1 VSKRSR
7 GTRVSSPPAAAA
19 PGAASAGKG
28 APDAGTSG
36 PATKGQAPGGRT
48 TAPAASSGGSGGAPR
63 RRVTA
68 TAPRSPLERYRNV
81 IVGAAVVAVIAI
93 GGAFLFLGATGPA
106 YACETILEPA
116 AAASPA
122 ADATPRLGQV
132 TRDLGRPHVDVGE
145 KVTYEFCPPTSG
157 PHYNDSRFGPI
168 PTRVYGADDAVDPQ
182 GWIHNLEHGQ
192 MAVLYRC
199 PEGCDEAAQAALQA
213 LQQQLPP
220 SPLCEFAADRSVAMA
235 RFDDLP
241 TPFAAVVWGRVLLLD
256 TLDVA
261 QITTFAE
268 QSADRG
274 PEPQCQAAL
283 PGATDAPAATPA
295 P

>member
-1 VSKRSR
+1 MSKRSR
-7 GTRVSSPPAAAA
+7 GARASAPPAGPTPPAGSAGKAAAA
-19 PGAASAGKG
+19 PTSSSPASPSSATSG
-28 APDAGTSG
+28 GTS
-36 PATKGQAPGGRT
+36 
-48 TAPAASSGGSGGAPR
+48 APR
-63 RRVTA
+63 RRVA
-68 TAPRSPLERYRNV
+68 STAPRSPLERYRNV

-93 GGAFLFLGATGPA
+93 GGVFLFLGATGPA

-122 ADATPRLGQV
+122 PDATPRLGQV

-168 PTRVYGADDAVDPQ
+168 ATRSYGADDAVDPQ

-192 MAVLYRC
+192 LAILYRC
-199 PEGCDEAAQAALQA
+199 PEGCDEAAQAALAA

-220 SPLCEFAADRSVAMA
+220 SPLCEFPANRSVVVA

-241 TPFAAVVWGRVLLLD
+241 TPYAAVVWGRAMFLD
-256 TLDVA
+256 SLDVA
-261 QITTFAE
+261 EITTFSE
-268 QSADRG
+268 QSVDRG
-274 PEPQCQAAL
+274 PEPQCQAAV
-283 PGATDAPAATPA
+283 PGATAAPAATPA

>member
-1 VSKRSR
+1 MSKRSR
-7 GTRVSSPPAAAA
+7 GTRATTPPAGTRPVAATPTGEPSLLDAVEKTGPSPKTPA
-19 PGAASAGKG
+19 PK
-28 APDAGTSG
+28 P
-36 PATKGQAPGGRT
+36 
-48 TAPAASSGGSGGAPR
+48 ASSAPR
-63 RRVTA
+63 RRVAAA

-122 ADATPRLGQV
+122 PDATPRLGQV
-132 TRDLGRPHVDVGE
+132 TRDLGRPHVDTGE

-157 PHYNDSRFGPI
+157 PHYNDSRYGPI
-168 PTRVYGADDAVDPQ
+168 ATNVYGDDDAVDPQ

-192 MAVLYRC
+192 MTVLYRC
-199 PEGCDEAAQAALQA
+199 PEGCDETAQAALAA

-220 SPLCEFAADRSVAMA
+220 SPLCEFPANRSVAVA

-241 TPFAAVVWGRVLLLD
+241 TPYAALVWGRVLFLD

-261 QITTFAE
+261 QITTFSE

-274 PEPQCQAAL
+274 PEPQCQAAV
-283 PGATDAPAATPA
+283 PGATAAPSATPV